1 MTRKLSLFILRLFSI
16 TVGYLEESLRFG
28 RRLFRPK
35 VSLIAENLFLSKQLA
50 FYQERNVRPQR
61 LTDSSRLLLLLWSRW
76 FDWRNALVVVKPETL
91 IAWQRRAFQLFWR
104 WKSRGGRPRLPRDL
118 RALIVEMVR
127 ENPTWGQARVAAEL
141 LLKLGISVSPRTVR
155 VYWPEELE
163 PNRSTSQR
171 WATFIRNHARAI
183 IACDFV
189 VTVTARFRI
198 LYIFVVSAVP
208 RKSEQ
213 STVTA

>member
-61 LTDSSRLLLLLWSRW
+61 LSESSSVLPVLWSGW
-76 FDWRNALVVVKPETL
+76 CEWRNALVVVKPATL
-91 IAWQRRAFQLFWR
+91 IAGQRRAFQPIR
-104 WKSRGGRPRLPRDL
+104 ARKSRGSRGLPPRDL

-127 ENPTWGQARVAAEL
+127 ENPT
-141 LLKLGISVSPRTVR
+141 
-155 VYWPEELE
+155 
-163 PNRSTSQR
+163 
-171 WATFIRNHARAI
+171 
-183 IACDFV
+183 
-189 VTVTARFRI
+189 
-198 LYIFVVSAVP
+198 
-208 RKSEQ
+208 
-213 STVTA
+213 

>member
-141 LLKLGISVSPRTVR
+141 LLKLGISVSPRTGR
-155 VYWPEELE
+155 GYWPEELE
-163 PNRSTSQR
+163 PNRSTSPR
-171 WATFIRNHARAI
+171 WTTLIRNPARAI

-189 VTVTARFRI
+189 VTVTA
-198 LYIFVVSAVP
+198 
-208 RKSEQ
+208 
-213 STVTA
+213 